1 MYKRQAKRVGGTN
14 RRCADLGIIEAI
26 MAVVVIAT
34 FFLAA
39 VGVASSRIELL
50 TTSLIST
57 ERQGI
62 AERPLSFA

>member
-1 MYKRQAKRVGGTN
+1 MLSALEEQI
-14 RRCADLGIIEAI
+14 ADALILVFIEAI

-34 FFLAA
+34 FSLAA
-39 VGVASSRIELL
+39 VGVVSSRMEPL

-62 AERPLSFA
+62 AERPLSFAGC